1 MRKNRFRSAGQ
12 ISRMDVKIK
21 NMTRLTSFGQL
32 VVLWLSR
39 NEKPAL
45 YRILLSGPDQS
56 AELRLRALFPHSI
69 RVTCPEMEAVADE
82 IELFMGGKPV
92 RFSLDQVQM
101 DACSDFQKEV
111 LLAEYGIPRGAVSTY
126 RRIARFLGKPNAA
139 RAVGNALANNPFP
152 IIIPCHRAIRSDRSL
167 GGFQG
172 GTDMK
177 RALLQIEGLRFD
189 LSNRVVNPV
198 FFY

>member
-1 MRKNRFRSAGQ
+1 LRKNRFGSAGQ
-12 ISRMDVKIK
+12 ILRMDAKIK

-32 VVLWLSR
+32 VMLWSSR

-56 AELRLRALFPHSI
+56 AELRLKALFPHSI
-69 RVTCPEMEAVADE
+69 RATCPEMEAMADE
-82 IELFMGGKPV
+82 IELFLGGKPV
-92 RFSLDQVQM
+92 KFSLDHVQM
-101 DACSDFQKEV
+101 DICSDFQKEV
-111 LLAEYGIPRGAVSTY
+111 LRVEYEIPRGAVSTY

-172 GTDMK
+172 GVDMK

-189 LSNRVVNPV
+189 LSNRVVSPV